1 MFAHLRDSVLLIRG
15 RQGGGGGEIYKSG
28 SSDTII
34 SALLSDTER
43 SYLGKINKSTSR
55 NPLKTFNDTLTKA
68 REWTNSSRPVNVTA
82 APRRAQEQ
90 VRNNSYQTPNVL
102 SQSFK
107 GGWQLSMQGRQMSIS
122 RCWISSQEGQILIEY
137 VVCKIFHIVC
147 KLCDLCRH
155 NFVFHSRA
163 VQDLLQKYWIYY
175 PLKPCR

>member
-1 MFAHLRDSVLLIRG
+1 M
-15 RQGGGGGEIYKSG
+15 
-28 SSDTII
+28 
-34 SALLSDTER
+34 
-43 SYLGKINKSTSR
+43 
-55 NPLKTFNDTLTKA
+55 
-68 REWTNSSRPVNVTA
+68 NVTA

-90 VRNNSYQTPNVL
+90 VRNNSYQTSNVL

-155 NFVFHSRA
+155 SFVSHSRA

-175 PLKPCR
+175 PLKPCRQKNYKLYDNWAATNYITNEWRGFTSLSPESSLALIKSEKEHVFLSTKIRNTLSSWEVSYLSPNT